1 MLKNHWQKNLVLPL
15 IREGESLSERLLTER
30 KQLLHILLWEE
41 ARTAVTVF
49 L

>member
-15 IREGESLSERLLTER
+15 IREEESLSERLLTER
-30 KQLLHILLWEE
+30 KQLLPILLWDEV
-41 ARTAVTVF
+41 RTAVIVF